1 MVFGVC
7 RRMIGDHHL
16 AEDAF
21 QAVFVVLARR
31 AEIVRPTELPQWLYG
46 TAYRVA
52 RRARAMAA
60 RRQTRERTGM
70 ILPESAQHDRHV
82 DDVAELL
89 DDAISQLS
97 PTLRDAVVLC
107 ELDGLSRADAA
118 KKLGIAEGTLSSRLA
133 AGRKK
138 LAELLRNKQITM
150 PTGALIAATAVPTSL
165 LTAAVESSA
174 PAVVLSATVRT
185 LVHGALAMSL
195 VKKTALSTV
204 AILTVMVAGAGW
216 SSSPKEEPN
225 RPSRSTLTA
234 APIPKQSTWERFKAI
249 CGDSPKAKKLYEEM
263 LGDEAEAKELFEA
276 DATEAAA
283 FKVYIA
289 KATELTKARDDA
301 FREFAGMARRDD
313 RVESPLRK
321 KSLLVVSRKALLR
334 TLFLGS
340 RTVPMGSIDTDSVTA
355 FVLSATMV
363 DLASEEDAEPVR
375 KLYAAWLKAR
385 KSTKAKSTGIS
396 FGLYV
401 ISPELL
407 PIAREW
413 SADEKLDPKILMNCL
428 LLLGNHGDDSDYSRI
443 LKFRSDER
451 IASESTYRDA
461 AKNFELKL
469 TLQLRDIAAGMALTL
484 GKQEVK
490 SFGFHSIET
499 IAWWLGPDPAPFVS
513 LTPFGNEAHRDAAHV
528 KAKPWIE
535 QKLKELKEKDKKPEL
550 TAVWNRFKA
559 ITGDTA
565 EAKALF
571 DEMTADPADAKRLV
585 RAVESEEQF
594 FETYE
599 TMCLRSNDQF
609 NIEYVQK
616 KMDAQ
621 SQRLNER
628 SIDPSSDLNF
638 LISNQVSS
646 RLFSKSKIL
655 QMMFLGTSQK
665 LNGAIDPKLSPM
677 VFESSYFF
685 SLFRGAES
693 IAFRKLLMEWIRRR
707 QNISNYPLIVN
718 AISSLRGIES
728 QEILDWA
735 RSSLDEDLLIRKSEV
750 RIRGGADRLLLVE
763 CALMVIG
770 QSTDQADTRRLMEF
784 LDDQRPVWRSKEM
797 RQARS
802 YGEEATHE
810 IRDDAWFWLLLK
822 HGRMPSDYGFPI
834 ITHELFQGNQEPRR
848 VIQPR
853 GFHRPADREAM
864 LAIAKPWLARL
875 REKMEKPAT
884 AKPRTIDELRQEFRR
899 VRASAP
905 SANPLFDRLVTNAEE
920 AKSLGEAMA
929 DNAAAFDAYHRLAQS
944 TQTAIS
950 RVITTLSDSNPPRV
964 TPEDH
969 ERYRRLTD
977 EAMNRAVPAMTVVKL
992 LFLGTRPIPPSDLDP
1007 RIVRLMNQP
1016 FIDRLMVSPESDA
1029 IRPLI
1034 VSWLKARRNVD
1045 TIETAVE
1052 GLLRFPQLDLGSLA
1066 RSWLGDAK
1074 QDPVIV
1080 SVAMAWIRQSGTKSD
1095 FSSLLLFA
1103 DDRRP
1108 YLSIAFVSPYQ
1119 RTQTVHELRDLAVV
1133 SAMIVSDIDP
1143 TTFGFRVERSVTPR
1157 PAGNVRPLFDIKPF
1171 ATAQIRDAA
1180 HAKAKAW
1187 IEAQKR

>member
-1 MVFGVC
+1 
-7 RRMIGDHHL
+7 
-16 AEDAF
+16 
-21 QAVFVVLARR
+21 
-31 AEIVRPTELPQWLYG
+31 
-46 TAYRVA
+46 
-52 RRARAMAA
+52 MAA
-60 RRQTRERTGM
+60 RRQSRERTGM

-138 LAELLRNKQITM
+138 LAELLRNQQITL

-174 PAVVLSATVRT
+174 PAVALSATVRT

-276 DATEAAA
+276 DESDAAA
-283 FKVYIA
+283 FQLYSSSAVEIK
-289 KATELTKARDDA
+289 KALAIEESKREGLKFENFEQENRRHRAESEKAC
-301 FREFAGMARRDD
+301 
-313 RVESPLRK
+313 
-321 KSLLVVSRKALLR
+321 SRKALLR
-334 TLFLGS
+334 QWFLGS
-340 RTVPMGSIDTDSVTA
+340 RSLPARTDDIKEGAEFILSSHGSKFLT
-355 FVLSATMV
+355 
-363 DLASEEDAEPVR
+363 EEDNEPAR
-375 KLYAAWLKAR
+375 KLFVAWLKSR
-385 KSTKAKSTGIS
+385 TSTFAKIQ
-396 FGLYV
+396 GLFV
-401 ISPELL
+401 AIETDCKEVL
-407 PIAREW
+407 PIARDWMFDGSFEPIVRYH
-413 SADEKLDPKILMNCL
+413 AI
-428 LLLGNHGDDSDYSRI
+428 LLLGNRGSKQEISNLIKLRDETTLVSEA
-443 LKFRSDER
+443 KFKDEKGVQQHATAQ
-451 IASESTYRDA
+451 IKDA
-461 AKNFELKL
+461 AVGMLLYLHGGEKF
-469 TLQLRDIAAGMALTL
+469 AGEY
-484 GKQEVK
+484 GFQIGQSSQYYFSKQSYRRSVY
-490 SFGFHSIET
+490 SFLST
-499 IAWWLGPDPAPFVS
+499 
-513 LTPFGNEAHRDAAHV
+513 EARDAAHA
-528 KAKPWIE
+528 KAKPWID
-535 QKLKELKEKDKKPEL
+535 QKLKELKEKEEKPNL
-550 TAVWNRFKA
+550 TSVWNRFKA

-599 TMCLRSNDQF
+599 TMCLRSNNQF
-609 NIEYVQK
+609 NIEYVQTI
-616 KMDAQ
+616 MDAQ
-621 SQRLNER
+621 SQRLKER

-638 LISNQVSS
+638 LISNQVSR

-707 QNISNYPLIVN
+707 QSISNYPLIVN

-728 QEILDWA
+728 LEILDWA

-770 QSTDQADTRRLMEF
+770 LSTDQADTRRLMEF

-834 ITHELFQGNQEPRR
+834 ITHELFQGHQEPRR

-899 VRASAP
+899 VCASAP